1 MNYKLDEW
9 FSDEAA
15 DGAGRGD
22 EINKREEWKEERNG
36 EDDGHLGDD
45 TAPPEPWQT
54 VVPQRSQQL
63 LAVGM
68 RHELSE
74 EKTVI

>member
-15 DGAGRGD
+15 DGAGRGN

-45 TAPPEPWQT
+45 TAPPEPW
-54 VVPQRSQQL
+54 
-63 LAVGM
+63 
-68 RHELSE
+68 
-74 EKTVI
+74 